1 MSGPGQRDA
10 PAGLVL
16 ALAAYGIWGLF
27 PLFFRLLEGA
37 SAWEVVAHRALW
49 SLPAVLL
56 AVAATGRL
64 KAAFAILRDK
74 TQARVMTASALLL
87 FVNWGFFVW
96 GVNAGRTVE
105 VSLGYYINPLINV
118 LLGFLLLG
126 ERFSR
131 AQTLAI
137 ALAALAVVWLTVAAG
152 VFPWL
157 ALLLAG
163 SFSLY
168 GYLRKTMRADSLTGY
183 FGETLVLLP
192 VALALLS
199 ALALMGMLLRF
210 GHDAGLTGLLIL
222 SGPVTTVA
230 LLIFAAAA
238 RRIRYSTMGLL
249 QYLTP
254 TMHFLIA
261 VFVFGEPFTAH
272 HAVAFTLIWLALA
285 IYAIDG
291 WSHAHAAASGGGDS
305 DVS

>member
-1 MSGPGQRDA
+1 MSAAHERESLRGI
-10 PAGLVL
+10 LL
-16 ALAAYGIWGLF
+16 ALVAYATWGMF
-27 PLFFRLLEGA
+27 PLFFRLLEDA

-49 SLPAVLL
+49 SLPVALL
-56 AVAATGRL
+56 VVAATGRL
-64 KAAFAILRDK
+64 TGARAMLRNGA
-74 TQARVMTASALLL
+74 QMRVMTASALLL
-87 FVNWGFFVW
+87 FLNWAMFVW
-96 GVNAGRTVE
+96 GVNAERTVE

-137 ALAALAVVWLTVAAG
+137 ALAALAVGWLTVAAG

-157 ALLLAG
+157 ALLLG
-163 SFSLY
+163 GTFSVY

-183 FGETLVLLP
+183 FGETLVMLP
-192 VALALLS
+192 VALALPG
-199 ALALMGMLLRF
+199 ALAFMGLPLRF

-222 SGPVTTVA
+222 SGPVTAVV

-261 VFVFGEPFTAH
+261 VFLFGEPFTAH

-291 WSHAHAAASGGGDS
+291 WRRR
-305 DVS
+305 

>member
-1 MSGPGQRDA
+1 MSAAHERENLR
-10 PAGLVL
+10 GLLL

-27 PLFFRLLEGA
+27 PLFFRLLEAA

-49 SLPAVLL
+49 SLPTVLL
-56 AVAATGRL
+56 VVAATGRL
-64 KAAFAILRDK
+64 KGARAMLRDK
-74 TQARVMTASALLL
+74 AQLRVITASALLL
-87 FVNWGFFVW
+87 FLNWGFFVW
-96 GVNAGRTVE
+96 GVNAERTVE

-137 ALAALAVVWLTVAAG
+137 ALAALAVLWLTVAAG

-157 ALLLAG
+157 ALLLGG

-192 VALALLS
+192 VALALLG
-199 ALALMGMLLRF
+199 ALVFMGTPLRF

-222 SGPVTTVA
+222 AGPLTTLA

-238 RRIRYSTMGLL
+238 RRIRYSTMGLM
-249 QYLTP
+249 QFITP

-261 VFVFGEPFTAH
+261 VFLFGEPFTVH
-272 HAVAFTLIWLALA
+272 HAVAFSLIWLALA
-285 IYAIDG
+285 IYAIDSWRRG
-291 WSHAHAAASGGGDS
+291 
-305 DVS
+305 